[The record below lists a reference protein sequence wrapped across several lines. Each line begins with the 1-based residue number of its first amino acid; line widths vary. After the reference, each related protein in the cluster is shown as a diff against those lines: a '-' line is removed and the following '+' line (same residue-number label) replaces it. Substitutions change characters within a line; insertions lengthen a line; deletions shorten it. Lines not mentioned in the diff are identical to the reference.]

1 LYILLISKFLE
12 IIMKNVVVA
21 DFKVKSDKVQEMA
34 EVFKEALVVT
44 RDFDGCLGID
54 VYYEDKTKTYTLI
67 EDWDSLEQYEIYLQ
81 WRIDTGIAE
90 LLDPILENG
99 WDSVVD
105 SVKRL
110 GTKESI

>member
-1 LYILLISKFLE
+1 
-12 IIMKNVVVA
+12 MKNVVIA
-21 DFKVKSDKVQEMA
+21 DFKVKADKVQEMA
-34 EVFKEALVVT
+34 DVFKEALVVT

-54 VYYEDKTKTYTLI
+54 VYYEDKNKTYTLI
-67 EDWDSLEQYEIYLQ
+67 EDWDSIEQYETYLQ

-99 WDSVVD
+99 WNSVVD

-110 GTKESI
+110 GAKESI

>member
-1 LYILLISKFLE
+1 
-12 IIMKNVVVA
+12 MKNVVVA

-67 EDWDSLEQYEIYLQ
+67 EDWDSLQQYEIYLQ

-110 GTKESI
+110 GTKELI

>member
-1 LYILLISKFLE
+1 
-12 IIMKNVVVA
+12 MKNVVIA
-21 DFKVKSDKVQEMA
+21 DFKVKSDKVQDMA
-34 EVFKEALVVT
+34 DVFKEALVVT

-54 VYYEDKTKTYTLI
+54 VYYEGKTKTYTLF
-67 EDWDSLEQYEIYLQ
+67 EDWYSLEQYETYLQ
-81 WRIDTGIAE
+81 WRIYTGIAD
-90 LLDPILENG
+90 LLEPILENG